1 MLVTFFWHMREYWF
15 NNEVRK
21 GLMRKAAHLCI
32 QEGNEQTF
40 ADLALVAKKLLPRA
54 WKLEFIRA
62 TAVYFCAVNPTLTI
76 KLLNEKVQDLLDG
89 DEDMERVLTEW
100 EYVETETEAMKSGLD
115 NVNGTFSLSE
125 VAIELAKRLESA
137 EVKIAYGDVV
147 YYANLVITRWNRVE
161 DRTTV

>member
-1 MLVTFFWHMREYWF
+1 MREYWF

-21 GLMRKAAHLCI
+21 GLMRRAALLCI
-32 QEGNEQTF
+32 EEGNEQTF
-40 ADLALVAKKLLPRA
+40 ADLALVAKKLLPRT

-62 TAVYFCAVNPTLTI
+62 TAVYFCAVNPMLSI
-76 KLLNEKVQDLLDG
+76 KLLNERVQDLLDG

-100 EYVETETEAMKSGLD
+100 EYVEIETEAMKSGLD
-115 NVNGTFSLSE
+115 KVNGTFSLSE
-125 VAIELAKRLESA
+125 VAIELAKRLESSN
-137 EVKIAYGDVV
+137 VKIAYGDVV